1 MAKKLVTL
9 IFPLLFHI
17 AVFAQSEYISVNST
31 KDFRLKSEEN
41 TPVLLK
47 SLPFFDDFAYP
58 YHTPL
63 STLWKDADVY
73 VNTAFAKNEIT
84 IGVASL
90 DAMAGNGKLH
100 ENVSTTSTIS
110 DYLTSRPINLKT
122 YELMYYSDKL
132 YRHVGESFQLLD
144 ENYFLFDSE
153 KNEYVPVTQGIAY
166 RAGDTLYNLSADVY
180 TPVQDSLFDENH
192 KYIKGSRTTE
202 HVFYNYELADSL
214 ALSFYYQSGGV
225 VDTPEATDSLVLEFY
240 VPYDTSGIF
249 INEMSSAGIELYNA
263 TDTVLSLKG
272 YFLIFS
278 PLETLIEKDSLK
290 FFQLSDGTIDPYHHY
305 FFTPEQFSMQ
315 SFTKT
320 YAYLYSPDTVC
331 VDSID
336 LQQKLSQNVVYAR
349 LTDGNPVW
357 SYTAIETLG
366 DCNPSWQWVWSTSKA
381 TGDTFVPQ
389 FVPLNSQEYLVKGFR
404 FRFKNYT
411 SLSNDVSHARN
422 EDFWHL
428 DVVLL
433 DAHRTA
439 KNLQFP
445 DVAFT
450 KNITP
455 LYSRYKALPMS
466 HFSQVTANDFRLTIP
481 SSFKNFDS
489 DYRKVKFNFAVK
501 GLHKDDEVAFTTY
514 EADIPANTLATERDI
529 LTDFDVDFYDFIADD
544 IDVYESGQYEF
555 QYYFTDKNNP
565 LYTQYHWN
573 DTCRVLLTLAN
584 YYAYDDGS
592 PEAGYGL
599 RDAPMGR
606 VAYKY
611 DILQKDTLHAISM
624 YFNPTMLENAVTFNL
639 CVWANDNGY
648 PGELLYYSPSEK
660 VQYAEGMY
668 QFVDY
673 EIKPENIVSG
683 EKNLIVEKSFFVGW
697 EQPHDVLLN
706 VGIDLNASL
715 SNRLYYNLGFEWENS
730 VQTGALLM
738 RPVFGKFQSAL
749 AVEPVTDN
757 QSVVIYPS
765 VADNVVHVDAETHIL
780 SVAVYDMNGQKVL
793 ETASSELS
801 VSALQN
807 GYYVVVVR
815 TSQAVVA
822 KQIIVLK

>member
-1 MAKKLVTL
+1 M
-9 IFPLLFHI
+9 
-17 AVFAQSEYISVNST
+17 
-31 KDFRLKSEEN
+31 
-41 TPVLLK
+41 
-47 SLPFFDDFAYP
+47 
-58 YHTPL
+58 
-63 STLWKDADVY
+63 
-73 VNTAFAKNEIT
+73 
-84 IGVASL
+84 
-90 DAMAGNGKLH
+90 
-100 ENVSTTSTIS
+100 
-110 DYLTSRPINLKT
+110 
-122 YELMYYSDKL
+122 
-132 YRHVGESFQLLD
+132 
-144 ENYFLFDSE
+144 
-153 KNEYVPVTQGIAY
+153 
-166 RAGDTLYNLSADVY
+166 
-180 TPVQDSLFDENH
+180 
-192 KYIKGSRTTE
+192 
-202 HVFYNYELADSL
+202 
-214 ALSFYYQSGGV
+214 
-225 VDTPEATDSLVLEFY
+225 
-240 VPYDTSGIF
+240 
-249 INEMSSAGIELYNA
+249 
-263 TDTVLSLKG
+263 
-272 YFLIFS
+272 
-278 PLETLIEKDSLK
+278 
-290 FFQLSDGTIDPYHHY
+290 
-305 FFTPEQFSMQ
+305 
-315 SFTKT
+315 
-320 YAYLYSPDTVC
+320 
-331 VDSID
+331 
-336 LQQKLSQNVVYAR
+336 
-349 LTDGNPVW
+349 
-357 SYTAIETLG
+357 
-366 DCNPSWQWVWSTSKA
+366 
-381 TGDTFVPQ
+381 
-389 FVPLNSQEYLVKGFR
+389 
-404 FRFKNYT
+404 
-411 SLSNDVSHARN
+411 
-422 EDFWHL
+422 
-428 DVVLL
+428 
-433 DAHRTA
+433 
-439 KNLQFP
+439 
-445 DVAFT
+445 
-450 KNITP
+450 
-455 LYSRYKALPMS
+455 
-466 HFSQVTANDFRLTIP
+466 
-481 SSFKNFDS
+481 
-489 DYRKVKFNFAVK
+489 
-501 GLHKDDEVAFTTY
+501 
-514 EADIPANTLATERDI
+514 
-529 LTDFDVDFYDFIADD
+529 
-544 IDVYESGQYEF
+544 
-555 QYYFTDKNNP
+555 
-565 LYTQYHWN
+565 YTQYHWN

-611 DILQKDTLHAISM
+611 DILQKDTLQAISM